1 MSMRTIL
8 KTIDAISEWAGRS
21 ARWLIA
27 VLVLVISYDVAMRYL
42 FDAPTM
48 WAYETAIML
57 GATVYVLAWSYV
69 HRHRSHVR
77 VDVIYLHLPPRGRAA
92 IDVIGNLFLFFPLIF
107 VLINT
112 SIIWARRAW
121 LINEKSVESVW
132 YPPVAPVR
140 TLVALGLVLFA
151 LQGLAQFIRDLYFLI
166 RNKPYD

>member
-1 MSMRTIL
+1 MRAIL
-8 KTIDAISEWAGRS
+8 RVIDSVSDWTGRS
-21 ARWLIA
+21 ARWLTA

-57 GATVYVLAWSYV
+57 GATVYAFAWSYV

-77 VDVIYLHLPPRGRAA
+77 VDVLYLRLPPRGRAV
-92 IDVIGNLFLFFPLIF
+92 IDVMGNLFLFFPLIF
-107 VLINT
+107 VLINI
-112 SIIWARRAW
+112 SIIWAWRAW
-121 LINEKSVESVW
+121 VINEKSVETYW

-151 LQGLAQFIRDLYFLI
+151 LQGLAQFIRDFYLLV